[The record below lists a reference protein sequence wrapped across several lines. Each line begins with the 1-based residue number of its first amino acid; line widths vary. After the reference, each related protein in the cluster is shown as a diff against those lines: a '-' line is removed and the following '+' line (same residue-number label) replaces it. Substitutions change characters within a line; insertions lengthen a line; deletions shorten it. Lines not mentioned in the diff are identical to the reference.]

1 MNVDKQ
7 TIAKGIVL
15 IAQTYDNYKKHL
27 EENGGLQQLTE
38 NWYDILQVVEDDYQE
53 AKEDF
58 TTAVKVSIANNKYP
72 PTIKEVLDTMK
83 LVKDRREKNKEVKHK
98 YNFLNLIQDY
108 PFFRINTGVELEE
121 AYETYKR
128 KGYSDDL
135 VKKAIKNYTLILEIK
150 HEKPTKPINL
160 FFKDLEEYT
169 KKK

>member
-38 NWYDILQVVEDDYQE
+38 NWYDIFQVVEEDYQE

-58 TTAVKVSIANNKYP
+58 TTAIKVSIANNKYP

-83 LVKDRREKNKEVKHK
+83 LLKDRREKNK
-98 YNFLNLIQDY
+98 
-108 PFFRINTGVELEE
+108 
-121 AYETYKR
+121 
-128 KGYSDDL
+128 
-135 VKKAIKNYTLILEIK
+135 
-150 HEKPTKPINL
+150 
-160 FFKDLEEYT
+160 
-169 KKK
+169 